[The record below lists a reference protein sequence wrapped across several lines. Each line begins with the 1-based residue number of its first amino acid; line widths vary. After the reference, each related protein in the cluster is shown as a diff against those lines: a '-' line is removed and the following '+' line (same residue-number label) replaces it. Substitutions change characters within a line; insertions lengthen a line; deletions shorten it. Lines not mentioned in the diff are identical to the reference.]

1 MATPL
6 KFAVVALALGLSM
19 PSFAEESHHPSASPA
34 QTAPTPQAAPGVPS
48 PMRPGMGPGG
58 MSMGGQGGMMGPGGM
73 MGGPVMSM
81 MHGSERIE
89 GRLAFI
95 KAELKITEA
104 QEKLWADLA
113 GTLREAAAKMQ
124 QAHRGMQAMSG
135 SPATMTPPQLLE
147 QHERNLALRLEATRT
162 VKAALGP
169 LYAALDEQQKQ
180 TLAQLHPMFHGMM

>member
-58 MSMGGQGGMMGPGGM
+58 MSMGGQDGMMGPGGM

-113 GTLREAAAKMQ
+113 GTLREAIDFHGGEGAASRAAF
-124 QAHRGMQAMSG
+124 QAL
-135 SPATMTPPQLLE
+135 SPADQERLL
-147 QHERNLALRLEATRT
+147 RFLES
-162 VKAALGP
+162 L
-169 LYAALDEQQKQ
+169 
-180 TLAQLHPMFHGMM
+180 